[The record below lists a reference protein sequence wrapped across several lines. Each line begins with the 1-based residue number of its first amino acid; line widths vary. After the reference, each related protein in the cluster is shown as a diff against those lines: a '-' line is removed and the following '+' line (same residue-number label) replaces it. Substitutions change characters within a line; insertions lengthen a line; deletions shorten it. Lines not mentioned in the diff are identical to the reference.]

1 MAHLNC
7 NKEAVEL
14 MHYYLD
20 GEITKEQEKALS
32 HHLENCEVCQKHF
45 HELKRTI
52 TLIQS
57 TEQIKA
63 PAHFTA
69 SVMEKLPAERKRV
82 KYRRWFKAH
91 PILTAAAIFFVFM
104 LSGLFSLWNQD
115 NQLIVSKQENL
126 VIKGDTVIVPAN
138 ETVKGDLLVK
148 NGDLIINGT
157 VDGNVT
163 LINGKL
169 IKEPIDED
177 GLRASVGEI
186 NGELEQVDQ
195 MFEWV
200 WYSIK
205 ELFQRIFSL

>member
-1 MAHLNC
+1 MNC

-63 PAHFTA
+63 PANFTA

-91 PILTAAAIFFVFM
+91 PILTAAAIFFIFM

-169 IKEPIDED
+169 IKEPIDKD

-205 ELFQRIFSL
+205 DLFQRIFSF

>member
-1 MAHLNC
+1 MNC

-63 PAHFTA
+63 PANFTA

-91 PILTAAAIFFVFM
+91 PFLTAAAIFFIFM

-169 IKEPIDED
+169 IKEPIDKD

-205 ELFQRIFSL
+205 DLFQRIFSF

>member
-63 PAHFTA
+63 PANFTA

-91 PILTAAAIFFVFM
+91 PVLTAAAIFFIFM

-115 NQLIVSKQENL
+115 SQLIVSKQENL

-205 ELFQRIFSL
+205 EFFQRIFSL

>member
-1 MAHLNC
+1 VAHLNC

-63 PAHFTA
+63 PANFTA

-91 PILTAAAIFFVFM
+91 PILTAAAIFFIFM

-169 IKEPIDED
+169 IKDPIDKD

-205 ELFQRIFSL
+205 DLFQRIFSF

>member
-63 PAHFTA
+63 PANFTA

-91 PILTAAAIFFVFM
+91 PILTAAAIFFIFM

-169 IKEPIDED
+169 IKDPIDKD

-205 ELFQRIFSL
+205 DLFQRIFSF

>member
-1 MAHLNC
+1 MNC

-63 PAHFTA
+63 PANFTA

-91 PILTAAAIFFVFM
+91 PVLTAAAIFFIFM

-115 NQLIVSKQENL
+115 SQLIVSKQENL

-205 ELFQRIFSL
+205 EFFQRIFSL